1 MEGEDAA
8 EQIEVFGVHRLA
20 LAPATRSGYVGVRPT
35 KSKRR
40 AWQAWV
46 HIRARSGDA
55 WAHSIPHR
63 KLRWPGQGP

>member
-20 LAPATRSGYVGVRPT
+20 LAPATMSCYVGVRPT
-35 KSKRR
+35 KSKMR

-46 HIRARSGDA
+46 HIKG
-55 WAHSIPHR
+55 
-63 KLRWPGQGP
+63 